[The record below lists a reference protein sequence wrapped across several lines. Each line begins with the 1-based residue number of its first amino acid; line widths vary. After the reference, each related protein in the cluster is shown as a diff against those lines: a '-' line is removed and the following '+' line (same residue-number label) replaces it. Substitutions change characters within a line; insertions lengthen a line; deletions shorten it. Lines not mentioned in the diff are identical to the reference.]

1 MEAGKVEIE
10 GGDQLARGLKKVADE
25 LGQLDQEADA
35 VGKLILAAAKA
46 RAPVR
51 TGQLAASGTS
61 KGSGVTFSAPYAPP
75 IHWGWAMRG
84 IQPNPFA
91 WAAAERTEPAWLG
104 VYTDMIQDDLDKVKG
119 A

>member
-1 MEAGKVEIE
+1 MAGEVSIE
-10 GGDQLARGLKKVADE
+10 GGDQLARSLKKVADE
-25 LGQLDQEADA
+25 LEQLDQEADA

-51 TGQLAASGTS
+51 TGNLVASGS
-61 KGSGVTFSAPYAPP
+61 SRGSSVTFSAPYAPP

-84 IQPNPFA
+84 IEPNPFA
-91 WAAAERTEPAWLG
+91 WAGAERTEPAWLA
-104 VYTDMIQDDLDKVKG
+104 VYSNMIQDDLDRVKG